1 MSDDDA
7 PKSDATAPPKQP
19 APPVDDRDYKRAGDR
34 ARVRFRAEYRARGV
48 DGSGFV
54 RNISHS
60 GALIDPAEPPLLAGG
75 TLKLRFSFFED
86 SLPVEVKAE
95 VVRETKTGFGVRFTE
110 MDPRLRGI
118 IKQAISR
125 ARSLRMPG
133 DDEDDEERT
142 LLDFVT
148 GKTRAS

>member
-1 MSDDDA
+1 MASDDA
-7 PKSDATAPPKQP
+7 PKPSAPAVQ
-19 APPVDDRDYKRAGDR
+19 DDREYKRVGER
-34 ARVRFRAEYRARGV
+34 VRVRFRATYRARSV
-48 DGSGFV
+48 EGSGFV

-75 TLKLRFSFFED
+75 QTKLRFSFFED

-95 VVRETKTGFGVRFTE
+95 VVRETKTGFAVRFTE
-110 MDPRLRGI
+110 MDPRVRGI

-133 DDEDDEERT
+133 DDDDEERT
-142 LLDFVT
+142 LLDLRT
-148 GKTRAS
+148 GTTRE